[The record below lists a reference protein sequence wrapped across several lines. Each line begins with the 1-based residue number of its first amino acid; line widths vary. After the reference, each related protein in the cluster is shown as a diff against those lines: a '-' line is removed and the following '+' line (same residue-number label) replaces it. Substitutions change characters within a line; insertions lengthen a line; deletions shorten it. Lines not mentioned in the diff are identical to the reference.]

1 MKDDLL
7 DLYRTFTVKEVEE
20 VYAAKKYLDDAIALL
35 QLASQFSN
43 CTRYQAQSLAISL
56 DFLRNWRD
64 LYQDGIRS
72 GNPVFFRKLFNLEK
86 VSDAMSDIMQPPF
99 GREHDS

>member
-7 DLYRTFTVKEVEE
+7 DLYRIFTVREVEE
-20 VYAAKKYLDDAIALL
+20 VYTAKKYLDDAIALL

-56 DFLRNWRD
+56 DFLQQWRS
-64 LYQDGIRS
+64 LYLDGIRS

-99 GREHDS
+99 GREHD